1 MNHGLLAET
10 ETGALQ
16 EHRPMSVARLALGE
30 NNVRL
35 TIAGT
40 ATVRREELDACAS
53 CKPRARRFALLHRN
67 AAVAETLHWI
77 VQIPGTI
84 AIATIVQ

>member
-30 NNVRL
+30 NNVSL
-35 TIAGT
+35 TKT
-40 ATVRREELDACAS
+40 STTTVRCEELDACAS
-53 CKPRARRFALLHRN
+53 FKPRARHFALLHRN
-67 AAVAETLHWI
+67 AAVAET
-77 VQIPGTI
+77 
-84 AIATIVQ
+84 